1 MADLRPFC
9 GAKRTSQMLRK
20 LTFDNQTSPKLSVNP
35 IFPRTAPDRTR
46 TVWEL
51 GSPLRSGR
59 ARRKH
64 SLNTELYE

>member
-1 MADLRPFC
+1 
-9 GAKRTSQMLRK
+9 MLRK